1 MKRTVQAALLLLTGA
16 GVLRV
21 SLFSD
26 ICLRYV
32 KEGLQPFLI
41 VSGIALVGL
50 GIVGA
55 VRDGLPFPER
65 RRASDAHHSEATHV
79 PDGQGHEGRGHE
91 GHVHDG
97 HGHDHSHG
105 PRIAW
110 LLLLPTLALLF
121 FAPPALGSYT
131 AARDNAKVVE
141 DYSRFEPL
149 PSRDPA
155 PLSLTEFIARAQQ
168 DQRQSLEGRSV
179 LLSGFVTPGTNG
191 TWDLTRLLVACCAA
205 DSQSLTVTMHGV
217 KAPPADTWVKVTGTW
232 HPDGRLG
239 TPSAGLAL
247 DVTSLQR
254 TPQPPNP
261 YLDRAPLT
269 DSAQSQA
276 S

>member
-26 ICLRYV
+26 TCLRYV

-50 GIVGA
+50 GLVGA
-55 VRDGLPFPER
+55 VRDGLPFAER
-65 RRASDAHHSEATHV
+65 RRSGGAHHSEATL
-79 PDGQGHEGRGHE
+79 
-91 GHVHDG
+91 VHDG
-97 HGHDHSHG
+97 HGHDHGHS

-149 PSRDPA
+149 PSRSPA

-168 DQRQSLEGRSV
+168 DDRQSLKGRSV
-179 LLSGFVTPGTNG
+179 LLAGFVTPGNDG

-205 DSQSLTVTMHGV
+205 DSQSLTVTVHGV

-232 HPDGRLG
+232 HPDGTLG

-261 YLDRAPLT
+261 YLDRAPV
-269 DSAQSQA
+269 SNFA
-276 S
+276 

>member
-41 VSGIALVGL
+41 VSGVALVGL
-50 GIVGA
+50 GLIGA
-55 VRDGLPFPER
+55 VRDGLPCAEGR
-65 RRASDAHHSEATHV
+65 RSGDAHRSEAAYA
-79 PDGQGHEGRGHE
+79 HE
-91 GHVHDG
+91 GHEG

-141 DYSRFEPL
+141 DYSGFEPL
-149 PSRDPA
+149 PSRGPA

-168 DQRQSLEGRSV
+168 DDQQSLMGRSV
-179 LLSGFVTPGTNG
+179 LLAGFVTPGKG
-191 TWDLTRLLVACCAA
+191 GVWDLTRLLVACCAA

-232 HPDGRLG
+232 HPEGTLG
-239 TPSAGLAL
+239 TASAGIAL

-254 TPQPPNP
+254 IPPPPSP
-261 YLDRAPLT
+261 YLDRAPVSN
-269 DSAQSQA
+269 SASPEA
-276 S
+276 G

>member
-1 MKRTVQAALLLLTGA
+1 VKRTVQAALLLLTGA

-41 VSGIALVGL
+41 VSGIALVSLGL
-50 GIVGA
+50 IGA
-55 VRDGLPFPER
+55 VRDGLPFPGR
-65 RRASDAHHSEATHV
+65 RRSVGAHLGDATL
-79 PDGQGHEGRGHE
+79 
-91 GHVHDG
+91 VHDG
-97 HGHDHSHG
+97 REHGHDHSHG

-131 AARDNAKVVE
+131 AARDNAKAVE

-149 PSRDPA
+149 PSRGPA

-168 DQRQSLEGRSV
+168 DDKQSLKGRSV
-179 LLSGFVTPGTNG
+179 LLAGFVTPGKNG

-205 DSQSLTVTMHGV
+205 DSQSLTVTVHGV

-232 HPDGRLG
+232 HPDGTLG
-239 TPSAGLAL
+239 TASAGLAL
-247 DVTSLQR
+247 DATSLQR
-254 TPQPPNP
+254 TPQPPSP
-261 YLDRAPLT
+261 YLDRAP
-269 DSAQSQA
+269 A
-276 S
+276 SGTAPPH